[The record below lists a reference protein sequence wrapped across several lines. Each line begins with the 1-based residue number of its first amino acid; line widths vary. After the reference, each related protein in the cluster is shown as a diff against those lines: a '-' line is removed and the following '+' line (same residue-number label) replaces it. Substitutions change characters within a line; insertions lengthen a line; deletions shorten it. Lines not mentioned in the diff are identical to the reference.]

1 MALSLVFVALHTVD
15 YLAKFTLLAC
25 LGREQGLRTYFAV
38 LAAVHIGASLR
49 GSHALCCC
57 TGSRMPRGTAPAVAL
72 LVGVVTP
79 LMQVAQLCDAVAAWW
94 VSQETQE
101 TRRLPLR
108 PAPLDVVVEGLVF
121 VMTALYLRM
130 GLILGHIGPEAEPVF
145 FSLEAR
151 LAFCVATSLAT
162 VSAGLATWDGTVSL
176 RLSQDMYGWPG
187 HGRAPRGVRTWG
199 VLLAHL
205 AFRASEVAGKS
216 VLLAALGALLGIRFL
231 SGYLLIT
238 YAASIAVLILSSPNE
253 ARGWHLLAAAVLAW
267 PLLFAN
273 LPQFVD
279 SPKHAAAAQNATSLV
294 CGLRSLELAVVLS
307 AATASFLLEEEATAL
322 RSSAGALAVVT
333 TEWRTLYQRRA
344 TLGWVVCLLV
354 HHAWMVSRR
363 RCPQAGGRRA
373 AGRTVAVGPAP
384 PAGGAPARRAPPRE
398 ERDFWPPARGLAS
411 LLLMAAC
418 ERAPPAWSLVSAA
431 AGPGLAPSVADRQLR
446 LEDFETLG
454 LIGHGEF
461 GKVFQVRLRST
472 QEVFAMKLLSKEFYL
487 RRRMADT
494 AMREIAM
501 LHSARD
507 HPFVVRLAHTIDN
520 SREWVMVM
528 EYCPNGDL
536 QQLLVNEG
544 APGLTLSQTLKIS
557 SEVALALEHLH
568 ARGIVF
574 RDLKLEN
581 VVLGVD
587 GHAKLTDF
595 GLAKQHR
602 GGRDAIAEAE
612 QAGGVYAAFTKTFC
626 GSFGYAAPE
635 VNPRREVHG
644 FAADMYSFGVLLLM
658 LLMGGEVYHNSQ
670 EAPYERRLPP
680 ETPSDLRAVI
690 SSLSFDFY
698 WASHRFL
705 QPMRASH
712 RLEVNLHGSTVLF
725 SRAPRGVRRQARP
738 HRPPSSPRAGR
749 SEPDAAGRRSSR
761 APPQFPASALES
773 SEAERRRWGQ
783 ALDLV
788 RLLTHE
794 LPEQRGTVA
803 GMKNHAFFAEE
814 ILDWRTVYPRSWL
827 MERLKASLLT
837 LYEGGPLPSYME
849 QRLEQLS
856 VEELIVLQDDPARSV
871 EMLDPDLETAGLSPR
886 GPPPGPLF
894 AGAAIDSDGAM
905 REGATGYL

>member
-1 MALSLVFVALHTVD
+1 M
-15 YLAKFTLLAC
+15 
-25 LGREQGLRTYFAV
+25 
-38 LAAVHIGASLR
+38 
-49 GSHALCCC
+49 
-57 TGSRMPRGTAPAVAL
+57 
-72 LVGVVTP
+72 
-79 LMQVAQLCDAVAAWW
+79 
-94 VSQETQE
+94 
-101 TRRLPLR
+101 RRLPLR
-108 PAPLDVVVEGLVF
+108 PAPLDVVFEGLVF
-121 VMTALYLRM
+121 VLTALYLRM
-130 GLILGHIGPEAEPVF
+130 ALILGHVGPEVEPFF

-151 LAFCVATSLAT
+151 LALCVATSLASVT
-162 VSAGLATWDGTVSL
+162 AGLATWDGTVSL
-176 RLSQDMYGWPG
+176 KLSQDMSGGPG
-187 HGRAPRGVRTWG
+187 RRTSRGIRTWG
-199 VLLAHL
+199 LLLAHL
-205 AFRASEVAGKS
+205 TFRASEVAGKS
-216 VLLAALGALLGIRFL
+216 ALLAALAALLGLRFL

-238 YAASIAVLILSSPNE
+238 YAAGIAVLILSSPNE
-253 ARGWHLLAAAVLAW
+253 ARVWHLFAAAVLAW

-279 SPKHAAAAQNATSLV
+279 SPKHAVAAQNAASLV
-294 CGLRSLELAVVLS
+294 CGLRALELAIVLS
-307 AATASFLLEEEATAL
+307 AATASFLLEEEATTPQ
-322 RSSAGALAVVT
+322 SSAGALAGVT
-333 TEWRTLYQRRA
+333 IEWRTLYQRRA
-344 TLGWVVCLLV
+344 ALGWAMCLLAHYACV
-354 HHAWMVSRR
+354 ASRR
-363 RCPQAGGRRA
+363 RGPQTGGRRA
-373 AGRTVAVGPAP
+373 SWRAEVAGRTVAVGPTP
-384 PAGGAPARRAPPRE
+384 PASGVPARREPPRE
-398 ERDFWPPARGLAS
+398 EKDFWPPALGLAPM
-411 LLLMAAC
+411 LLVAAC
-418 ERAPPAWSLVSAA
+418 ERAPPAWSLVAA
-431 AGPGLAPSVADRQLR
+431 AASSGLAPSSADRQLR
-446 LEDFETLG
+446 VEDFEKLG

-461 GKVFQVRLRST
+461 GKVFQVRLRAT

-494 AMREIAM
+494 AIREIAM
-501 LHSARD
+501 LHFARD
-507 HPFVVRLAHTIDN
+507 HPFVVKLVHTIEN

-544 APGLTLSQTLKIS
+544 APGLTLSRTLKIS

-658 LLMGGEVYHNSQ
+658 LLMGGEVYHNNQ
-670 EAPYERRLPP
+670 EAPHERRLPP
-680 ETPSDLRAVI
+680 ETPSDLRAVV
-690 SSLSFDFY
+690 SSLTFDFY

-705 QPMRASH
+705 QPVRASH
-712 RLEVNLHGSTVLF
+712 RLEVNLHGSTVLY
-725 SRAPRGVRRQARP
+725 SRGPRGVRRQARP
-738 HRPPSSPRAGR
+738 HRPPNSPRTGR
-749 SEPDAAGRRSSR
+749 GDPDAAMPSSR
-761 APPQFPASALES
+761 APVRFPDSALEN
-773 SEAERRRWGQ
+773 SEGERRRWEH

-803 GMKNHAFFAEE
+803 GVKHHAFFAEE

-827 MERLKASLLT
+827 VERLKVSLLT
-837 LYEGGPLPSYME
+837 LYEDGPLPSYME

-856 VEELIVLQDDPARSV
+856 VEELIALQDDPARSV
-871 EMLDPDLETAGLSPR
+871 ELLDPDLETRGLSPR
-886 GPPPGPLF
+886 GPPPPGPLF
-894 AGAAIDSDGAM
+894 AGATVEGDSAM
-905 REGATGYL
+905 REDATGYL